1 MILLFWELK
10 YKLVKKFKFYISILI
25 IVAITSCSNITRT
38 INYTSQRTSF
48 SEKESALITQSDSS
62 FPMRVFEID
71 KISDSLLLKEKSIDI
86 QLGSNNTILNH
97 FTSRLYNTV
106 TDSASMGVGI
116 AAPQVGILRNIIW
129 VQRFDK
135 EGTPFEL
142 YLNPKII
149 QYSKKKQECLE
160 GCLSVPNRMDT
171 LNTRAYAILIEYDK
185 IDGSHQIEM
194 IEDFTAVIFQ
204 HEIDHLNGVLYIDHL
219 TKN

>member
-1 MILLFWELK
+1 MRK
-10 YKLVKKFKFYISILI
+10 AVKKLNLYISILI
-25 IVAITSCSNITRT
+25 ITGSVISCSNIIKTT
-38 INYTSQRTSF
+38 NYSSRKISF
-48 SEKESALITQSDSS
+48 SKEESALITQSDSS

-149 QYSKKKQECLE
+149 QYSKKKQEYIE

-185 IDGSHQIEM
+185 IDNSHHIEM
-194 IEDFTAVIFQ
+194 IEDFTAIIFQ
-204 HEIDHLNGVLYIDHL
+204 HEIDHLNGILYIDHL
-219 TKN
+219 PKD